1 MQPISGLLEFLTAQ
15 PGVMES
21 PATTGL
27 GKNQAICCALRA
39 FSGENGGAQPNP
51 KTVGFNLDVA
61 IHQNHLEGP
70 AL

>member
-1 MQPISGLLEFLTAQ
+1 MEFLTTQ

-21 PATTGL
+21 PATTVL
-27 GKNQAICCALRA
+27 GKNQTICCTLRA

-51 KTVGFNLDVA
+51 KTVGFNLNVA
-61 IHQNHLEGP
+61 FHQNHLKGP